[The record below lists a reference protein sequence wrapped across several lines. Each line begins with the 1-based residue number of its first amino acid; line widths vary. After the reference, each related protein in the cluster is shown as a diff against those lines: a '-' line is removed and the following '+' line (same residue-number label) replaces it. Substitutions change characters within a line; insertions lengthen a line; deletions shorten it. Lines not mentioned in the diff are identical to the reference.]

1 MEGRKLERA
10 TGIEPAKF
18 GRLDL
23 TDIRASYTMGLVGLS
38 NFPAGEFPMALVKV
52 KEKYQVTIPA
62 SLREKAG
69 VEVGDIMEAKLQG
82 KNITLIPKSVVDRDI
97 EISLEQMQRGQVSR
111 PYNSA
116 KDFLRSLHREV
127 KKLKKKPA

>member
-1 MEGRKLERA
+1 
-10 TGIEPAKF
+10 
-18 GRLDL
+18 
-23 TDIRASYTMGLVGLS
+23 
-38 NFPAGEFPMALVKV
+38 MALVKV

-69 VEVGDIMEAKLQG
+69 VQVGDLMEAKLQG
-82 KNITLIPKSVVDRDI
+82 KNITLTPKSVVDRDI
-97 EISLEQMQRGQVSR
+97 EISLEQMRRGQVSR
-111 PYNSA
+111 PYSSA